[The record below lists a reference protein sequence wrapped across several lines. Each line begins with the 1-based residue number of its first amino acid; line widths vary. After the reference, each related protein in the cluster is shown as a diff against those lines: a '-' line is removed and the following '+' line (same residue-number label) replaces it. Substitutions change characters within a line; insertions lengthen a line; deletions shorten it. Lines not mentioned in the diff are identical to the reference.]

1 MDQDG
6 SLSVQRYLDRAG
18 TIAQGSASTAS
29 ITANTPV
36 VPNIPDGKPYQMFT
50 ITITYSSDTPA
61 NASAFAVLLN
71 ANRDRPAGSP
81 SASAPLRRALG
92 WAR

>member
-1 MDQDG
+1 
-6 SLSVQRYLDRAG
+6 VQRYIDRPG

-36 VPNIPDGKPYQMFT
+36 VLNITDGKPYQVFS
-50 ITITYSSDTPA
+50 ITITNSSGIPA

-71 ANRDRPAGSP
+71 AN
-81 SASAPLRRALG
+81 
-92 WAR
+92 